1 MVPTYIPVQKVEAA
15 NGIVYAYRRLG
26 PAKGIP
32 LVLHMHVR
40 ASMGY
45 WDPVFIHP
53 LMVKRPVIM
62 FDPPAVGQSS
72 GDTQRIPTDSRSAPF
87 LFLRPR
93 GMLKRFSAVKIM
105 GDDLN
110 AFLDALSLE
119 LIDLLGFSIGSMAC
133 QMATLAKPER
143 VRRLILIGADPSGPT
158 PGDHFWPRTEPNL
171 DRFLALQRSA
181 SEAEWQSAYTL
192 TFFRN
197 DEQGTAAAAAY
208 FQRVR
213 ESEFNE
219 HAVKGGLPTFNNVES
234 FMIQLGSIKHWC
246 APGDKNKHSFYRL
259 RELTMPV
266 LVMTGDDD
274 YLVPTPRSYELLHGI
289 PNCLLVIWPHA
300 GHASVW
306 QYAENSAARVNE
318 FLDSAMDNYSEP
330 RL

>member
-1 MVPTYIPVQKVEAA
+1 MLPTYIPVQKVKAS
-15 NGIVYAYRRLG
+15 NGIVYAYRKLG
-26 PAKGIP
+26 PAQGVP

-45 WDPVFIHP
+45 WDPAFIRP
-53 LMVKRPVIM
+53 LTAKRPVIM

-72 GDTQRIPTDSRSAPF
+72 GGTERTPTDIN
-87 LFLRPR
+87 
-93 GMLKRFSAVKIM
+93 IM

-133 QMATLAKPER
+133 QMATLAKPSR
-143 VRRLILIGADPSGPT
+143 VRRLILVGADPSGPV
-158 PGDHFWPRTEPNL
+158 PVDHFWPRTDPNL
-171 DRFLALQRSA
+171 ERFIALQQSA
-181 SEAEWQSAYTL
+181 SEADWQSAYTL

-197 DEQGTAAAAAY
+197 DDQGRAAADSY
-208 FQRVR
+208 FARLR

-219 HAVKGGLPTFNNVES
+219 LAAEGKLPTFNDVES

-246 APGDKNKHSFYRL
+246 APAPDRSKHSYYRL
-259 RELTMPV
+259 GELSMPA

-274 YLVPTPRSYELLHGI
+274 YLVPTPRSYELMDGM
-289 PNCLLVIWPHA
+289 PNCQLVIWPRS
-300 GHASVW
+300 GHASIW
-306 QYAENSAARVNE
+306 QYAESNAARVNE
-318 FLDSAMDNYSEP
+318 FLDSDPENYTEP